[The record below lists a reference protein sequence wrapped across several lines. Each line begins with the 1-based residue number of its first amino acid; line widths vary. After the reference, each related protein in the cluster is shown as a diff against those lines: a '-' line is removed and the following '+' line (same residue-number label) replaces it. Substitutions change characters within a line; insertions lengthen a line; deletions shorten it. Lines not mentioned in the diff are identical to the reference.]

1 MFPWVYGFSWTI
13 GNIVFLG
20 IFFSIVTIIGTT
32 VLISLL
38 RAYRAMQEHHA
49 EAIRWESEF
58 QDLPIS
64 VRRCRHVFTGE
75 FKQRTC
81 DNGFDCRSCATHA
94 QLTQHKTTNSDDIEV
109 PIHVYGF
116 TMPMDRLYH
125 RGHTW
130 VMSEATGT
138 YKVGLDDFAAHLI
151 GTPDGIELPK
161 LGTHVQVNG
170 SAWCFKKGNSA
181 VRFLSPL
188 DGEVVATSD
197 GSEGWYLKIQPQ
209 TKKIDTRHL
218 LRGREVAGW
227 LLREFERLQAKLVDP
242 KIGVTLADG
251 GTPVIDFIQS
261 YPDRNWDTI
270 LGDVFLEA

>member
-1 MFPWVYGFSWTI
+1 LSHCKGAMSCFRGFTVFLGQSTI
-13 GNIVFLG
+13 LFFLG
-20 IFFSIVTIIGTT
+20 IFLSIVNDYRYDGAHISSACLSSNAGAPCRSHPMGIG
-32 VLISLL
+32 IS
-38 RAYRAMQEHHA
+38 RSSDISA
-49 EAIRWESEF
+49 EM
-58 QDLPIS
+58 P
-64 VRRCRHVFTGE
+64 HVFTGE

-170 SAWCFKKGNSA
+170 SAWCFKKG
-181 VRFLSPL
+181 
-188 DGEVVATSD
+188 
-197 GSEGWYLKIQPQ
+197 IQ
-209 TKKIDTRHL
+209 R
-218 LRGREVAGW
+218 
-227 LLREFERLQAKLVDP
+227 
-242 KIGVTLADG
+242 
-251 GTPVIDFIQS
+251 
-261 YPDRNWDTI
+261 
-270 LGDVFLEA
+270 